1 MDLWHRGEFTTDL
14 FTPIQPE
21 QSERVMGDAMV
32 MGRHIISL
40 ERHNIDALKVV
51 EHPYLEFAGL
61 KDDQTYSCPS

>member
-1 MDLWHRGEFTTDL
+1 
-14 FTPIQPE
+14 
-21 QSERVMGDAMV
+21 MGDAMV